1 MKECKLDVKGSKLVD
16 VCKVHPHV
24 IDRYGAIDNIQCV
37 CHLHMVKIER
47 VPCAGQFDNSQLP
60 GASCASVINF
70 PSGFPLELFHVHRQ
84 TMEKS
89 DLLTILK
96 DGPFSTHN
104 LLMG

>member
-1 MKECKLDVKGSKLVD
+1 MCAKYT
-16 VCKVHPHV
+16 PQV

-60 GASCASVINF
+60 GASCASGASVINF
-70 PSGFPLELFHVHRQ
+70 SSGFPLESFHVHRQ

-104 LLMG
+104 LLMMG